1 MDMDREYQLAI
12 LAVTLAEFELHRGN
26 HTEAEIYD
34 LLIDANLS
42 LAELEI
48 LDEAVSRIIEELL

>member
-1 MDMDREYQLAI
+1 MDMDREYQLAA
-12 LAVTLAEFELHRGN
+12 LAIALAEFELHRGD

-34 LLIDANLS
+34 LLIDANLN
-42 LAELEI
+42 LAELDI